1 MSDELL
7 QTIPVLAVIVEL
19 IAIAWA
25 FARRNMNGVVLVN
38 ALGAVA
44 LIALVV
50 PELRAGVQF
59 DDVLVLLQFAV
70 LAFALATLA
79 TSLSWVAHQGGRAL
93 AVWTEFSVLAGLS
106 VALLSVVLILKL
118 ARLA

>member
-1 MSDELL
+1 MSDELIETL
-7 QTIPVLAVIVEL
+7 PMLAVLVEFV
-19 IAIAWA
+19 AMAFA
-25 FARRNMNGVVLVN
+25 FARRNVRSVVLVN
-38 ALGAVA
+38 ALGAA
-44 LIALVV
+44 TLIALVA

-79 TSLSWVAHQGGRAL
+79 TSLSWVAHRGGRAL

-106 VALLSVVLILKL
+106 VAFLTVVLILKL

>member
-7 QTIPVLAVIVEL
+7 ETLPMLAVLVEL
-19 IAIAWA
+19 AAVAFA
-25 FARRNMNGVVLVN
+25 FARRNMRSVVLVN
-38 ALGAVA
+38 ALGAAA
-44 LIALVV
+44 LIGLVG

-59 DDVLVLLQFAV
+59 DDVLVVLQFAV

-79 TSLSWVAHQGGRAL
+79 TSLTWVAHPGGRAL

-106 VALLSVVLILKL
+106 VALLTVVLVIKL